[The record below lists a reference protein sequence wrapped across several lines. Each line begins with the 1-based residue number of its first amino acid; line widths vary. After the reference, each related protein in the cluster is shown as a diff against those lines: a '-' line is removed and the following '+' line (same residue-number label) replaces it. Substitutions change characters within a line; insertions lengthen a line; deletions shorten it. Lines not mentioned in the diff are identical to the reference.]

1 MHSGGVRGTITN
13 GLQSMF
19 RPSTAPQMLNHKTPI
34 EMIGAIIG
42 DIVGSRF
49 EFNNT
54 KSKDFELSH
63 PLCDFTDDT
72 ICTIAIADAIL
83 RGIPYRD
90 SLLHWCR
97 KYPNPKGAYGG
108 RFAQWLNEADPQ
120 PYNSWG
126 NGSAMRVSPV
136 GWAFLST
143 QEVMREAM
151 ATALPSHNHPEG
163 IIGAI
168 AVADAVFRLRHS
180 RSINNAKQ
188 WLVEISS
195 RYYGGG
201 WSELPP
207 KGVFDETCRGC
218 VPLAFCITHQ
228 STSFEDAIRRAVAYG
243 GDSDTL
249 AAIVG
254 SMAGA
259 MWGVPEALREEFTQY
274 LPDDM
279 LNVLTEFEN
288 KYGHE

>member
-1 MHSGGVRGTITN
+1 
-13 GLQSMF
+13 
-19 RPSTAPQMLNHKTPI
+19 
-34 EMIGAIIG
+34 MIGAIIG

-54 KSKDFELSH
+54 KTKDFELSH

-97 KYPNPKGAYGG
+97 KYPNPKGSYGG
-108 RFAQWLNEADPQ
+108 RFAQWLHEPDPQ
-120 PYNSWG
+120 PYYSWG

-136 GWAFLST
+136 GWAFTTSP
-143 QEVMREAM
+143 EVMREAM

-163 IIGAI
+163 IIGAVVVAEAIWRMRHARTLSI
-168 AVADAVFRLRHS
+168 AMEWLIDLSAD
-180 RSINNAKQ
+180 
-188 WLVEISS
+188 
-195 RYYGGG
+195 YYGAGSWG
-201 WSELPP
+201 ELPP

-218 VPLAFCITHQ
+218 VPLALCIVHQ
-228 STSFEDAIRRAVAYG
+228 SCSFEDAIRRAVAYG

-254 SMAGA
+254 SIAEPL
-259 MWGVPEALREEFTQY
+259 WGVPDAIREEFTQY

-279 LNVLTEFEN
+279 LDVLTKFET
-288 KYGHE
+288 KYQ